1 MQTADSFVHLHIHHY
16 DVSSEINTEFCN
28 GNLVPLNNR
37 DTVNNLGASATCNKC
52 GATGT
57 GTEVVNGVPVIKWN

>member
-1 MQTADSFVHLHIHHY
+1 MLNIELVRFEAQDVITASVATPACAHDGTWKLVIVGGKAQY
-16 DVSSEINTEFCN
+16 D
-28 GNLVPLNNR
+28 
-37 DTVNNLGASATCNKC
+37 ATCNKC